1 MYVYVLQQYVP
12 PKEKDMTAVTTF
24 IEEHLSGSNQVEI
37 SSGKTNYEIA
47 KRIEKYAIN
56 DEDIDKAAFYYRM
69 SAIEGF
75 SPAQLLLARM
85 YQTGHGVPHNDK
97 LADYWLDCVKG
108 KTA

>member
-1 MYVYVLQQYVP
+1 
-12 PKEKDMTAVTTF
+12 MTLVTAF

-47 KRIEKYAIN
+47 KRIEKYAVY

-97 LADYWLDCVKG
+97 LADYWFECVKRR
-108 KTA
+108 TV

>member
-1 MYVYVLQQYVP
+1 
-12 PKEKDMTAVTTF
+12 MTLVTAF

-47 KRIEKYAIN
+47 KRIEKYAVY

-97 LADYWLDCVKG
+97 LADYWFECVKRR
-108 KTA
+108 TA